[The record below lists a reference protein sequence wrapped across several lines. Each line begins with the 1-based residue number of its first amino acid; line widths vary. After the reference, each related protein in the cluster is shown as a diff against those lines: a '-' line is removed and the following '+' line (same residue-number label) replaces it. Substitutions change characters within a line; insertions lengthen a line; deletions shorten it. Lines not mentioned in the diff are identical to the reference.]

1 MIIKVPSCTI
11 DHHHAWTYFHS
22 QQNST
27 PLLFAVLQDKADIV
41 RMLLDAGAE
50 QIESEI
56 GTVGVDKLRTV

>member
-1 MIIKVPSCTI
+1 MPGHTLK
-11 DHHHAWTYFHS
+11 